1 MVSFRS
7 IKVRKTPWVGIVDLM
22 LRICPVKILLMMG
35 DTYDQLTGRGSD
47 EITPELNLLEFVL
60 VANCEKLFSG

>member
-1 MVSFRS
+1 
-7 IKVRKTPWVGIVDLM
+7 
-22 LRICPVKILLMMG
+22 MMG
-35 DTYDQLTGRGSD
+35 DTYDQLTGRGGD